1 MLTILG
7 GQWGGRRLKA
17 LDREGLRPSSSRVK
31 ASIFSLL
38 EAIQWKRLGSPSFE
52 GMRCLDLF
60 AGVGG
65 LGIEMLSRGAS
76 SCTFVEKEKA
86 QGKVLQENLKSLGC
100 EQQSTVFIEDLEKIS
115 WKKLGSF
122 DLILMDP
129 PYAKSGSMPDL
140 IEQMLANSVLNPEG
154 ILLVEHDPKFRFS
167 EIQSLEKHS
176 ERTLG
181 PAGIS
186 VFIGPKRK

>member
-17 LDREGLRPSSSRVK
+17 IDREGLRPSSSRVK

-38 EAIQWKRLGSPSFE
+38 EAIQWKKQGSPSFE

-76 SCTFVEKEKA
+76 FCTFVEKERA
-86 QGKVLQENLKSLGC
+86 QARTLQENLKSLEC
-100 EQQSTVFIEDLEKIS
+100 EKQALLLVEDIDKIK
-115 WKKLGSF
+115 WEKLGTF
-122 DLILMDP
+122 DVILMDP
-129 PYAKSGSMPDL
+129 PYAKSAEMPEL
-140 IEQMLANSVLNPEG
+140 IEQMMANSVLNAGG
-154 ILLVEHDPKFRFS
+154 ILLVEHDPKFRFAELS
-167 EIQSLEKHS
+167 SLEKHS

-186 VFIGPKRK
+186 VFVSKSTG